1 MCNTVSGKLVA
12 LFTLTVIACQSFPGV
27 AMAYDISERIE
38 AFTKSQIENSNK
50 IIDTTKG
57 QIDKFVDQGIAKIEN
72 KTLNGLSTLE
82 NLTGRNEQNSK
93 TYKKAKTN
101 FLESVGV
108 GLGLIE
114 GTKDISLDLYSLIAK
129 VPTAPERLVNF
140 AIDYN
145 RDSDKYHKKVTTTVN
160 SISDAAVFVAK
171 NPLPVSAGIY
181 QHVKNVYTEAKKD
194 PLEYGKLGGKITANV
209 GFLLVG
215 GTQIKSL
222 SSADKVEKAAKA
234 SSVAK
239 NTGALFFTGNK
250 FRSFLSAET
259 ASLNLGQGVGKIAST
274 LSAIGKNHWSKKN
287 VKLTID
293 DIKKSI
299 DNGTPLPANKES
311 LNLVAQLAEVDLTK
325 ASKIKVKKDTKDSGL
340 AKILINREVEFYGG
354 AFENPANL
362 AVLSGGLMKTCELIQ
377 KDSNIIKFMS
387 KRDAQEFLYSIQFK
401 TVGSGKLAGEN
412 FAAKFPGYELS
423 LNPYS
428 SQYELVKKEALAAW
442 NRGL

>member
-1 MCNTVSGKLVA
+1 MRNTVRGKI
-12 LFTLTVIACQSFPGV
+12 IAQLSMLLIVLQSFPGV
-27 AMAYDISERIE
+27 AMGYDLSGKIR
-38 AFTKSQIENSNK
+38 AFTGSQVEKSDK
-50 IIDTTKG
+50 IIESTYAK
-57 QIDKFVDQGIAKIEN
+57 IDQSVDQGIAKIGNVTLNGFSTFEN
-72 KTLNGLSTLE
+72 KTGLS
-82 NLTGRNEQNSK
+82 EQNWL
-93 TYKKAKTN
+93 YKRVKN
-101 FLESVGV
+101 NLLEGVGV
-108 GLGLIE
+108 GLGLTK
-114 GTKDISLDLYSLIAK
+114 GAKDISIEAYSLLAK
-129 VPTAPERLVNF
+129 VPTAPERTVNF
-140 AIDYN
+140 AYN
-145 RDSDKYHKKVTTTVN
+145 YSEEPGNYHNKFTSSLNAVSDTAIN
-160 SISDAAVFVAK
+160 VAK
-171 NPLPVSAGIY
+171 NPLPVLGGIY
-181 QHVKNVYTEAKKD
+181 QYGKNVYTEAKKS
-194 PLEYGKLGGKITANV
+194 PLEYGKLGGELTAQV
-209 GFLLVG
+209 GLLFVG
-215 GTQIKSL
+215 GTQIKALASVN
-222 SSADKVEKAAKA
+222 KVEKAAKA

-259 ASLNLGQGVGKIAST
+259 ASLNLGQGVSKIAST

-287 VKLTID
+287 VKFTID

-401 TVGSGKLAGEN
+401 TGGSGKLAGEN

>member
-1 MCNTVSGKLVA
+1 MRNTVKVKIASL
-12 LFTLTVIACQSFPGV
+12 LTLTAIACQSFPGV

-38 AFTKSQIENSNK
+38 AFTKSQVEISNK
-50 IIDTTKG
+50 GIETRSG
-57 QIDKFVDQGIAKIEN
+57 QIDRLVDRGILWVEN

-181 QHVKNVYTEAKKD
+181 QYVKNVYTEAKKD

-215 GTQIKSL
+215 GTQIKAL
-222 SSADKVEKAAKA
+222 SSADKVEKATKA

-239 NTGALFFTGNK
+239 NTGTSIFSGKAFNN
-250 FRSFLSAET
+250 FLRTET
-259 ASLNLGQGVGKIAST
+259 ASLNLGQVMNINFGQGVAGKISSS
-274 LSAIGKNHWSKKN
+274 LSQLVKGKKVTVDD
-287 VKLTID
+287 VKAAVL
-293 DIKKSI
+293 KGKS
-299 DNGTPLPANKES
+299 LPATKES
-311 LNLVAQLAEVDLTK
+311 LGVIAKMAGADLTK
-325 ASKIKVKKDTKDSGL
+325 ASKIKIIKGKKAEYMQIATIDQERRVLELNEK
-340 AKILINREVEFYGG
+340 
-354 AFENPANL
+354 AFKNPTNL
-362 AVLSGGLMKTCELIQ
+362 AVILGDSMTGFEVQLLKNSNKLDEASKTDTLGAGLIE
-377 KDSNIIKFMS
+377 
-387 KRDAQEFLYSIQFK
+387 
-401 TVGSGKLAGEN
+401 GEN
-412 FAAKFPGYELS
+412 FAAHFPGYKLS
-423 LNPYS
+423 LDVFPLEYKLFKA
-428 SQYELVKKEALAAW
+428 EELAAW
-442 NRGL
+442 YRGL